1 MTYTVEIKYTN
12 GKVLQKNFNGSKGL
26 SNAREYLN
34 TKRNEAK
41 PLEITKGKIK
51 QAYPL
56 YIF

>member
-1 MTYTVEIKYTN
+1 MTYTVEIKYKN

-34 TKRNEAK
+34 NQQRTAK
-41 PLEITKGKIK
+41 PLEIIKGKIK